1 MDSKNLTCLRSSVR
15 KSDDEAF
22 LAEVTSDLR
31 LVNDLAKPGGGY
43 ELTIGKGDGIG
54 YIEYAHYDSM
64 GEAAVKM
71 WFNTYTGKIIL
82 EVGGMTPVEVRK
94 VTNL

>member
-1 MDSKNLTCLRSSVR
+1 MDSKNLTCLSSSVR

-31 LVNDLAKPGGGY
+31 LVNELAKPGRGY
-43 ELTIGKGDGIG
+43 ELTIGKGEGIG

-64 GEAAVKM
+64 GEAVKL
-71 WFNTYTGKIIL
+71 WFNTFTGKVTV
-82 EVGGMTPVEVRK
+82 EVDGRTPVEVRK
-94 VTNL
+94 VTNI